1 MTSKDSW
8 PRPGRARNRRET
20 GATRARAPRDRRGWN
35 LLVGP
40 RTMSDCSFE
49 QSPIFKLVIQNRFEE
64 IEVRNRFGVFQ
75 SSTNYNKRRK
85 LVSGKA
91 TSFRRRWKEKVNY
104 DYRRGLGAGFAL
116 VAAGVA
122 VGVAAGF
129 VGAAVPLPVPFPVE
143 VPVVG
148 AAPEVPVVVVVA
160 GAAGNEVSGVGSG
173 GNGFARM
180 PRPARSFQLSPLL

>member
-1 MTSKDSW
+1 MQL
-8 PRPGRARNRRET
+8 ARLVIV
-20 GATRARAPRDRRGWN
+20 AGWN

-104 DYRRGLGAGFAL
+104 DYRRGFLGAGFAL

-180 PRPARSFQLSPLL
+180 PATSAFIPASPLL

>member
-1 MTSKDSW
+1 MQL
-8 PRPGRARNRRET
+8 ARLVIVA
-20 GATRARAPRDRRGWN
+20 GCN

-40 RTMSDCSFE
+40 RTMCDCSFE
-49 QSPIFKLVIQNRFEE
+49 QSPIFKLVIQNRFEQ

-75 SSTNYNKRRK
+75 SSTDYNKRRK

-104 DYRRGLGAGFAL
+104 DYWRGFLGAGFAL

-129 VGAAVPLPVPFPVE
+129 VGAAAPLPVPFAVE
-143 VPVVG
+143 VPVVVD
-148 AAPEVPVVVVVA
+148 AAGFAVVVVVA
-160 GAAGNEVSGVGSG
+160 GATGNGVKGVGSG
-173 GNGFARM
+173 CNGFARM
-180 PRPARSFQLSPLL
+180 PATSAFIPASPSSLGFRNLYHYFKMSYHVAF